1 MRRRLGDILRPALG
15 AFGVAIADPGLRRL
29 SIAWFGTHAGK
40 WAFLVANLVLAYGSG
55 GPVAVGVMGIAR
67 FLTPTLIAPFAGLPS
82 ARWRPERILLATSAV
97 RALAAAAAIPVVAA
111 DAPVEW
117 LYLVVAV
124 EAGAGAFT
132 RPLHMALLPCLA
144 RSPGELVA
152 GNVTTSA
159 VEALGTFAGPAL
171 AGILL
176 ATSGPVWVI
185 VAVLAVYLV
194 ALAALAALRVPVV
207 GRADGSLA
215 EVRRQ
220 MVAGIGTVVRL
231 RGPRMLVLGIGLQTF
246 VRGLLTVL
254 VVVASI
260 ELLGLGE
267 PGVGGLNA
275 SMGLGGLIGATI
287 AIALAGR
294 SRLAPPFAI
303 ALASWG
309 APIAVIGLLA
319 DPLAAIV
326 AMAVV
331 GMSNALLDVAGFTLL
346 QRTTPRDARVAVL
359 GLVDGVANG
368 TVAVGGV
375 VAPVLV
381 EALGVRGALV
391 VSGAILPIAAA
402 VMWPGLRRVDEDA
415 VDAGPAVDRF
425 RGVQMFAPLPLATVE
440 YLATSAEPA
449 AFADGQWLMREGE
462 RGDRYYL
469 LDAGQAEVSQGGR
482 QVRVVGPG
490 EGVGEIALLRD
501 IPRTASVRATGPV
514 RAYALERDDF
524 LQAITGQPASLT
536 AAATLVDDRLAT
548 EPRPTSHAGDASADL
563 PDPEPPTDGRG
574 ADLH

>member
-1 MRRRLGDILRPALG
+1 
-15 AFGVAIADPGLRRL
+15 
-29 SIAWFGTHAGK
+29 
-40 WAFLVANLVLAYGSG
+40 
-55 GPVAVGVMGIAR
+55 
-67 FLTPTLIAPFAGLPS
+67 
-82 ARWRPERILLATSAV
+82 
-97 RALAAAAAIPVVAA
+97 
-111 DAPVEW
+111 
-117 LYLVVAV
+117 
-124 EAGAGAFT
+124 
-132 RPLHMALLPCLA
+132 
-144 RSPGELVA
+144 
-152 GNVTTSA
+152 
-159 VEALGTFAGPAL
+159 
-171 AGILL
+171 
-176 ATSGPVWVI
+176 
-185 VAVLAVYLV
+185 
-194 ALAALAALRVPVV
+194 
-207 GRADGSLA
+207 
-215 EVRRQ
+215 
-220 MVAGIGTVVRL
+220 
-231 RGPRMLVLGIGLQTF
+231 
-246 VRGLLTVL
+246 VL

-260 ELLGLGE
+260 ELLGLAE

-275 SMGLGGLIGATI
+275 SMGLGGLIGAAI

-294 SRLAPPFAI
+294 PRLAPPFAI

-331 GMSNALLDVAGFTLL
+331 GMSNAVLDVAGFTLL

-368 TVAVGGV
+368 AVAVGGI

-381 EALGVRGALV
+381 EMLGIRGALV

-425 RGVQMFAPLPLATVE
+425 RGVPMFAPLPLATVE

-469 LDAGQAEVSQGGR
+469 LEAGQAEVSQGGR

-501 IPRTASVRATGPV
+501 IPRTASVRAAGPV
-514 RAYALERDDF
+514 LAYALERDDF

-536 AAATLVDDRLAT
+536 AATTLVDDRLAT
-548 EPRPTSHAGDASADL
+548 DPRRAADATHPPAGD
-563 PDPEPPTDGRG
+563 G